1 MFIISGG
8 RGTGKTKTLLQKAAD
23 EGATIACA
31 DPVAMR
37 ERAHKYGITGL
48 NIISYEDVAIF
59 RVAYPDKNNIVYI
72 HNINKFLE
80 TQFSAVK
87 GYSLSIE

>member
-8 RGTGKTKTLLQKAAD
+8 RGTGKTKALLQKAVD
-23 EGATIACA
+23 EGATIACE
-31 DPVAMR
+31 DPTTMR
-37 ERAHKYGITGL
+37 ERAYKYGIVGL
-48 NIISYEDVAIF
+48 NIISYEDIAIF
-59 RVAYPDKNNIVYI
+59 KIAYPDKKNILYI

-80 TQFSAVK
+80 TQFSSVK

>member
-31 DPVAMR
+31 DPIAMR
-37 ERAHKYGITGL
+37 ERAHNYGIVGL
-48 NIISYEDVAIF
+48 NIIAYDDVAIF
-59 RVAYPDKNNIVYI
+59 KVAYPDKNNVVYI

-80 TQFSAVK
+80 TQFSSVK